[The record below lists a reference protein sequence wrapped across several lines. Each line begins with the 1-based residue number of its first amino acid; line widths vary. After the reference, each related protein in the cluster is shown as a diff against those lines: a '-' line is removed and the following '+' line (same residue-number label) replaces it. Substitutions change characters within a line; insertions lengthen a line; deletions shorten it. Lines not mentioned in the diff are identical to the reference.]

1 MNKKKEELEAIADL
15 LHEWCVEYNE
25 PYVYAFA
32 FNELQNNL
40 VNAGI
45 DSTRPDYWE
54 TSVRKNTKPQE
65 LQLPG
70 NQSNC

>member
-54 TSVRKNTKPQE
+54 TSVRKKYET
-65 LQLPG
+65 PG
-70 NQSNC
+70 AATPRESK